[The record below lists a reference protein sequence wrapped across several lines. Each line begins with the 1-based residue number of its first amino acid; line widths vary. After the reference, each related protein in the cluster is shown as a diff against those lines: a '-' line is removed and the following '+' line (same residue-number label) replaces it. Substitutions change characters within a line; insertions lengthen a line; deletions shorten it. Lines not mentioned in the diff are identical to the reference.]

1 MINCVNLLILIPFL
15 LVKSS
20 FILDSQ
26 NYTIEEIL
34 KIEIIPEKDLIE
46 IYEKYSN
53 KLNEFDKYLIQIIKL
68 DKEINA
74 NDYKYLND
82 INTNATIV
90 YLLESCYNRMK
101 ANYSTDIYYLFIIDE
116 FPNDIYKINYMNKFT
131 YIIFN
136 LKGKK
141 IDITK
146 LFCERN
152 TFYSLNY
159 INYNKTTIDLD
170 KVLYWKT
177 EKNVD
182 LLNIKDEFFWDVC
195 IEYED
200 EDGLEMPM
208 NIRKQKFYQ
217 NYEFCN
223 NTVENNVYSGFE
235 YDPKNNILIIKCSYR
250 IFTEKEW
257 SKNLF
262 QLDEDL
268 KEMVQYSNFKVLS
281 CYKLIF
287 KFYGKYFIS
296 NLGNVICFILTIGYI
311 ILFILFAIYRTE
323 EFEIKLNH
331 FYKDAGFDIDT
342 MNINYNNT
350 NKVDIIYLDLDKV
363 KNENNIKNNK
373 EFKKK
378 YLFKKIKINKI
389 KNNLNNGKAKSHNH
403 HKKDLEKY
411 KIFQM
416 TQSEDKE
423 NSSANKLKYLNEK
436 NEEYKE
442 KEKDKNKN
450 FTMLKSIKDKDNSL
464 KYLCGIIEDD
474 INELELDEAILLD
487 NRNFMKIYFCYFKQY
502 QLFYFTFLRKDF
514 NIKITKYVLFMFQI
528 TLIFLF
534 NTMFYTD
541 STMENYYKSKYIFDL
556 IGTIRR
562 SIISAICTSVILVIL
577 KCLCFSE
584 KGSRDIR
591 FHKGIKQSFIKY
603 KTFLKR
609 LKVRIIIYFILVFI
623 LHLGCYYFIKG
634 FCAVYPRTQLN
645 LILDTLISIILNNI
659 YPLGICILPTLLR
672 YLSLKRKNKI
682 IYCFSQ
688 LF

>member
-1 MINCVNLLILIPFL
+1 MLNFTNLLILISFL

-26 NYTIEEIL
+26 NYSIEEIL
-34 KIEIIPEKDLIE
+34 KIEIIPKKDLIE
-46 IYEKYSN
+46 IYDKYSN
-53 KLNEFDKYLIQIIKL
+53 KLNEFNNYFVQIIKL
-68 DKEINA
+68 DKEINS
-74 NDYKYLND
+74 NEYGYLND

-101 ANYSTDIYYLFIIDE
+101 ANYSSDIYYLFIIDE
-116 FPNDIYKINYMNKFT
+116 FPNENYTIYYMNKFK

-136 LKGKK
+136 SEGIK

-146 LFCERN
+146 LFCEKN
-152 TFYSLNY
+152 TFFSLIF

-170 KVLYWKT
+170 KILYWKK
-177 EKNVD
+177 EKNID

-195 IEYED
+195 IEYKD

-235 YDPKNNILIIKCSYR
+235 YDSKSDTLIVKCSYR
-250 IFTEKEW
+250 IFTEKEL
-257 SKNLF
+257 SKHLF

-296 NLGNVICFILTIGYI
+296 NLGNIICFILTLGYI
-311 ILFILFAIYRTE
+311 TLIILFAIYTTK

-331 FYKDAGFDIDT
+331 FYKDAGFDIDA

-350 NKVDIIYLDLDKV
+350 NKADIIYLDLDKL
-363 KNENNIKNNK
+363 KNENNKKNNK
-373 EFKKK
+373 EFQKK
-378 YLFKKIKINKI
+378 YLFRKIKIYEI
-389 KNNLNNGKAKSHNH
+389 KNKPKNGKDKSHNH

-411 KIFQM
+411 ETFQM
-416 TQSEDKE
+416 TKSDDKE
-423 NSSANKLKYLNEK
+423 INSVNKLNYLNEK
-436 NEEYKE
+436 NEEF
-442 KEKDKNKN
+442 KDKYKNKDSN
-450 FTMLKSIKDKDNSL
+450 KVNSIKDKDNSL

-474 INELELDEAILLD
+474 LNELELEEAIAFD
-487 NRNFMKIYFCYFKQY
+487 YRSFWKINFCYFKQY
-502 QLFYFTFLRKDF
+502 QLFYFTFIRKDF
-514 NIKITKYVLFMFQI
+514 NIQIAKYVLFIFQI

-541 STMENYYKSKYIFDL
+541 STMENYYKNKYILDL

-562 SIISAICTSVILVIL
+562 SIISSICTSVILVIL

-584 KGSRDIR
+584 KGSREIR
-591 FHKGIKQSFIKY
+591 FYKGIKQSFIKY
-603 KTFLKR
+603 KIFIKR
-609 LKVRIIIYFILVFI
+609 LKIRIIIYLILVFI

-634 FCAVYPRTQLN
+634 FCAVYPRTQFYL
-645 LILDTLISIILNNI
+645 LLDTLISIILNNI
-659 YPLGICILPTLLR
+659 YPLGICLLPTLLR
-672 YLSLKRKNKI
+672 YLSLKRKNKV
-682 IYCFSQ
+682 IYILSQ